1 MSSCSLQADQPAGL
15 TLRLMHWMD
24 ATDAPVDLAVLARAR
39 EGDEAAFEA
48 LVVRH
53 SRRAFLLAFRMSG
66 NEQDA
71 EDIVQESFLRA
82 YRQLS
87 RFQARA
93 DFGTW
98 LYRIVA
104 NCAVDLLRARRSRP
118 GPASPDRLDAWASTA
133 VSATPAP
140 DRLAASADIQ
150 RRVRA
155 ALDDLS
161 PVERAAFSLRHAEGR
176 SIKEIGRMLNLGV
189 SATKH
194 AVFRAVRK
202 LRRRL
207 GPVKSQLQ

>member
-1 MSSCSLQADQPAGL
+1 
-15 TLRLMHWMD
+15 MHWMD
-24 ATDAPVDLAVLARAR
+24 ATDAPVDLAVLSRAR

-53 SRRAFLLAFRMSG
+53 SRRAFQLAFRMSG

-104 NCAVDLLRARRSRP
+104 NSAVDLLRARRSRP
-118 GPASPDRLDAWASTA
+118 APASPEHVDACPSSGVST
-133 VSATPAP
+133 TPAP
-140 DRLAASADIQ
+140 DRLASSADIQ
-150 RRVRA
+150 QRVRA

-161 PVERAAFSLRHAEGR
+161 PVERAAFSLRHYEGR
-176 SIKEIGRMLNLGV
+176 SIKEIGRTLNLGV
-189 SATKH
+189 SASKH

-202 LRRRL
+202 LRRTL
-207 GPVKSQLQ
+207 GPVKSQLR

>member
-1 MSSCSLQADQPAGL
+1 
-15 TLRLMHWMD
+15 MD
-24 ATDAPVDLAVLARAR
+24 VTDAPVDLAVLARAR
-39 EGDEAAFEA
+39 EGDEDAFEA

-53 SRRAFLLAFRMSG
+53 SRRAFQLAFRMSG
-66 NEQDA
+66 NVQDA

-104 NCAVDLLRARRSRP
+104 NCAVDLLRTRRSRP
-118 GPASPDRLDAWASTA
+118 AAVSPELLEAWASSA
-133 VSATPAP
+133 IAATPAP

-150 RRVRA
+150 RYICA

-161 PVERAAFSLRHAEGR
+161 PVERAAFSLRHYEGR
-176 SIKEIGRMLNLGV
+176 SINEIGRTLNLGV
-189 SATKH
+189 SASKH

-202 LRRRL
+202 LRRSL
-207 GPVKSQLQ
+207 GPLKGLLQ

>member
-1 MSSCSLQADQPAGL
+1 
-15 TLRLMHWMD
+15 MHWMD
-24 ATDAPVDLAVLARAR
+24 ATDAPVDMAVLARAR

-53 SRRAFLLAFRMSG
+53 SRRAFQLAFRISG

-104 NCAVDLLRARRSRP
+104 NCAVDLLRARRGRP
-118 GPASPDRLDAWASTA
+118 APASQEQLDAWASSA
-133 VSATPAP
+133 VSTTAPP
-140 DRLAASADIQ
+140 DRLAASADIE

-155 ALDDLS
+155 ALDSLS
-161 PVERAAFSLRHAEGR
+161 PVERAAFSLRHYEGR
-176 SIKEIGRMLNLGV
+176 SIKEIGRTLNLGV
-189 SATKH
+189 SASKH

-202 LRRRL
+202 LRRTL
-207 GPVKSQLQ
+207 GPVRSQWR